1 MKCKLFVDLDNLRLH
16 FWWYDK
22 NENMLWILATLE
34 DYKTLILLTYTK
46 LKVILFSKWFI
57 NLSITKI
64 WTQNQEQFLNKMLW
78 KYEWSLEKNCNPL
91 LAPLVSSRNA
101 IACNFNKEFFW
112 LSKLKTNLL
121 HCGTWL
127 KIFSSAKFRKPR
139 SDLKIPN
146 HFNFSSFFGNFC
158 NRTKSQSS
166 TEC

>member
-16 FWWYDK
+16 FWWNDK

-34 DYKTLILLTYTK
+34 DYKTLILLTYTQ
-46 LKVILFSKWFI
+46 VILFPEWFI

-64 WTQNQEQFLNKMLW
+64 WTRYQEQFLSKMLW

-127 KIFSSAKFRKPR
+127 KNFSGVKFRKQNQ
-139 SDLKIPN
+139 SLIFIKIFKDICQLTN
-146 HFNFSSFFGNFC
+146 KDC
-158 NRTKSQSS
+158 
-166 TEC
+166 